1 MCLSPRSEAL
11 TENSAELHRPQV
23 PGNMR
28 QATSVGDTMSPH
40 SQRLWQ
46 WLGLASCKHPF
57 YLMGTSPLLTAP
69 SPGLVIRNSRSCD
82 RRLIPSILLTST
94 SNQFPNQFQ
103 SSEHTIVQVE
113 QEAAHIFVINFPSSV
128 CFILRND
135 LKGRRCRKKLFT
147 PVRTRESQHLVPLQ
161 GVTVAKFSSLFR
173 NVQ

>member
-1 MCLSPRSEAL
+1 MRTHISTDQAAAFLTTCGQHPGPRVLPQMCLSPRSEAL
-11 TENSAELHRPQV
+11 TENNAELHRPQV

-94 SNQFPNQFQ
+94 SNQIPNQFQ

-113 QEAAHIFVINFPSSV
+113 QEAAHIFVIHFPSSV

-135 LKGRRCRKKLFT
+135 LKGRLEEIVHTC
-147 PVRTRESQHLVPLQ
+147 
-161 GVTVAKFSSLFR
+161 
-173 NVQ
+173 